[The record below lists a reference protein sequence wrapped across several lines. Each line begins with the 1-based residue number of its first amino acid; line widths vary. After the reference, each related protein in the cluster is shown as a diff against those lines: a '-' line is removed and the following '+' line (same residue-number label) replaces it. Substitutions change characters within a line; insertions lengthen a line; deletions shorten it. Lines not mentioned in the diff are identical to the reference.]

1 MTNSTFPRFTSEILS
16 CNGKGPC
23 KYFQHSTFTQ
33 RYLLNLMAGVSLYN
47 LIWTCLL
54 HSLLQTIHNE
64 EGSSLKY
71 YYCIKH
77 LKVLATDGSKTSCT
91 ALVPLQQFSQA
102 GKQIQLF
109 FNGLLF
115 YSYFRFL
122 QKANDNVEHVSG
134 WIYNPEV
141 IYLFRVKSLLVLQL
155 ESVLSTVSN
164 LWADTK

>member
-1 MTNSTFPRFTSEILS
+1 MH
-16 CNGKGPC
+16 C
-23 KYFQHSTFTQ
+23 
-33 RYLLNLMAGVSLYN
+33 AGA
-47 LIWTCLL
+47 
-54 HSLLQTIHNE
+54 
-64 EGSSLKY
+64 
-71 YYCIKH
+71 
-77 LKVLATDGSKTSCT
+77 LA
-91 ALVPLQQFSQA
+91 LA